1 MPESSVRFI
10 GWDNVRMSVEKL
22 VADSPEPF
30 DPNTVANVGDLLA
43 VCLERTPVPA
53 SVDEGYWST
62 VSFSWEDFEIE
73 VFGDRLEVY
82 RFYDQRSKIW
92 YEEHRPGAAFTPKFL
107 AEIAALAL

>member
-1 MPESSVRFI
+1 
-10 GWDNVRMSVEKL
+10 
-22 VADSPEPF
+22 
-30 DPNTVANVGDLLA
+30 
-43 VCLERTPVPA
+43 
-53 SVDEGYWST
+53 